1 MVSQVLE
8 NEIIMA
14 LTEIDTNVSNYLD
27 TYVDMM
33 EDLGLNKEILY
44 DEQVSYK
51 GFVHMETLHAMHPD
65 ILNIYY
71 GSETGKMLLWPES
84 DLPEGYDPR
93 ERPWYI
99 GALNSEEIVW
109 SPPYMDIFAGHL
121 ILSGAHQITD
131 LILCVLWYK
140 KRCI

>member
-1 MVSQVLE
+1 M
-8 NEIIMA
+8 I
-14 LTEIDTNVSNYLD
+14 
-27 TYVDMM
+27 

-44 DEQVSYK
+44 DEQVSYI
-51 GFVHMETLHAMHPD
+51 GFAHMETLHVMHPD
-65 ILNIYY
+65 ILNICY

-99 GALNSEEIVW
+99 GALYSEEIIW
-109 SPPYMDIFAGHL
+109 SPPYMDIFVGYL